1 MNNILDNRDIILFL
15 GAGFSVDSC
24 LPVIG
29 DFGSHCKQEHEKL
42 KNHAD
47 PCGKY
52 KNAGPMLNESF
63 KVFEQFQRYCR
74 TSKIMSEDD
83 IDNMEQIFTIA
94 EVLRE
99 SGIAEIKLD
108 KTMYQIQE
116 LIAHIQLT
124 LWKVYQKCPLIS
136 KQLEIST
143 PIKDI
148 YRPFFEELRG
158 HIGKVTIITTNY
170 DLIIESMFLDLG
182 YRCIYPILNNGHKR
196 SIIVGQRTLE
206 DVKNNNS
213 RYVEYLYKVEESGQT
228 GDFKIVT
235 NDEYRNS
242 PILCKLH
249 GSINYFY
256 DTREE
261 IGKQIYVADDLG
273 NGEHIGKSGSWNNRP
288 SILALDAIWNL
299 HNKYG
304 RSLAPAI
311 IPPTYSKLTGHN
323 WLREIWHVAFRA
335 LAKAKRILFIGYSF
349 TETDGFMRAML
360 QGAMAMREAEDFPEI
375 YLIDKSKETICRY
388 KKLFKSELTKVFEME
403 FSKAV
408 SNGVIKECLGSQSQ
422 S

>member
-1 MNNILDNRDIILFL
+1 MFL

-24 LPVIG
+24 LPVISN
-29 DFGSHCKQEHEKL
+29 FGCLCKKEHEAL
-42 KNHAD
+42 KKHAEPSVD
-47 PCGKY
+47 Y
-52 KNAGPMLNESF
+52 RNVGPMLNESF
-63 KVFEQFQRYCR
+63 KVFEQFQSYCR
-74 TSKIMSEDD
+74 TSKIMSEYD
-83 IDNMEQIFTIA
+83 IGNMEQLFTIA

-99 SGIAEIKLD
+99 SGISEIKLD
-108 KTMYQIQE
+108 NTIYQIQE

-136 KQLEIST
+136 AKTEISE
-143 PIKDI
+143 PKRKI
-148 YRPFFEELRG
+148 YEPFFEELKK
-158 HIGKVTIITTNY
+158 HISKVTIITTNY
-170 DLIIESMFLDLG
+170 DLIIESIFLDSE
-182 YRCIYPILNNGHKR
+182 YRCIYPILNNGHER
-196 SIIVGQRTLE
+196 SIIAGQRTLE

-213 RYVEYLYKVEESGQT
+213 RYVEYLYKVEECGQT

-273 NGEHIGKSGSWNNRP
+273 NEEDIGKSGSWNNRP

-323 WLREIWHVAFRA
+323 WLREIWNVAFRA

-360 QGAMAMREAEDFPEI
+360 QGAMAMREAKDFPKI

-388 KKLFKSELTKVFEME
+388 KKLFNSELTEVFEME
-403 FSKAV
+403 FSEAV
-408 SNGVIKECLGSQSQ
+408 SKCVIKECLGSQSQ